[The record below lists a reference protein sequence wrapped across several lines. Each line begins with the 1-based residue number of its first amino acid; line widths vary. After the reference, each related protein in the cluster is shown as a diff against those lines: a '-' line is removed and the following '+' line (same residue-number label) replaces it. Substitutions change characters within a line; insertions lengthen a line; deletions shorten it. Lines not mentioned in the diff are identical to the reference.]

1 MYKKGECCCGSL
13 WKPCLISWLESIVIK
28 PCRKCMQDAMA
39 AQCDRDIFCNI
50 NFRQEFYNYLGVPS
64 LGEFCVYALMI
75 PIGPGC
81 NPNATDA
88 PDICKN
94 ETGSNG
100 TST

>member
-1 MYKKGECCCGSL
+1 
-13 WKPCLISWLESIVIK
+13 
-28 PCRKCMQDAMA
+28 MA
-39 AQCDRDIFCNI
+39 AQCDRDIFCKI
-50 NFRQEFYNYLGVPS
+50 DFRQEFYKHIGLPK